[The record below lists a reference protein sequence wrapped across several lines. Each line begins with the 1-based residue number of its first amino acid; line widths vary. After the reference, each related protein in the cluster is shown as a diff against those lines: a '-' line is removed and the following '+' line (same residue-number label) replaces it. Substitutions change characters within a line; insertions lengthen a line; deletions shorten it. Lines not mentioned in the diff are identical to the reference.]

1 MKIIDFICGMIVCA
15 GAITLNVLGIGG
27 VAVGRYFGC
36 ITSLCSFGWLAYLFV
51 RQFRSERADRKNFQ
65 LNRKH

>member
-1 MKIIDFICGMIVCA
+1 MKLIDFVCGMIVCA
-15 GAITLNVLGIGG
+15 GAITLDILGIGG

-51 RQFRSERADRKNFQ
+51 KDFRAGRADRKTYQ
-65 LNRKH
+65 LNNQR